1 MNEFDK
7 LLNRFAASLP
17 EKAKA
22 RAKAKAKAAAEAV
35 GDSPALDADGVA
47 PEVELDPVV
56 ATPEATPDAT
66 TAEATPDPQ
75 PAAVNDDSTQPSGIA
90 AASEDTGESL
100 QDQQLRAFQERL
112 SERLGQAGAARQ
124 TKLGV
129 EAGGRLW
136 LVELSEAG
144 EIVAVPPNF
153 AVVPMTHSWLRGLV
167 NLRGSLHAVTDLAD
181 FLGEPPS
188 VVGRESRL
196 LVFASRLNLNAAV
209 LVDRMLGL
217 QDMAGL
223 SMISDPDGADAAE
236 WVDSKDRHWHELSLQ
251 QLAVDERFLVAA
263 R

>member
-1 MNEFDK
+1 MNEFDE
-7 LLNRFAASLP
+7 LLNRFPAPVSV
-17 EKAKA
+17 KAKA
-22 RAKAKAKAAAEAV
+22 KGKGKAKAKAA
-35 GDSPALDADGVA
+35 PAALS
-47 PEVELDPVV
+47 
-56 ATPEATPDAT
+56 ATPEARPDT
-66 TAEATPDPQ
+66 TNV
-75 PAAVNDDSTQPSGIA
+75 AAV
-90 AASEDTGESL
+90 SEETGEPL

-112 SERLGQAGAARQ
+112 SERLGQGGGARQ

-129 EAGGRLW
+129 QAGGRLW
-136 LVELSEAG
+136 LVDLSEAG

-153 AVVPMTHSWLRGLV
+153 AVVPLTHSWLRGLV

-209 LVDRMLGL
+209 MVDRMLGL

-236 WVDSKDRHWHELSLQ
+236 WVDSQDRHWYELSLQ

>member
-1 MNEFDK
+1 MNEFDE
-7 LLNRFAASLP
+7 LLNQFRPAPREPEPVAAPPELDLAAAAAPELDPPSAASPQELEPTIAAESEGEPVATASLDGAGDVVVPTATEP
-17 EKAKA
+17 E
-22 RAKAKAKAAAEAV
+22 AAAE
-35 GDSPALDADGVA
+35 S
-47 PEVELDPVV
+47 
-56 ATPEATPDAT
+56 DAT
-66 TAEATPDPQ
+66 E
-75 PAAVNDDSTQPSGIA
+75 SG
-90 AASEDTGESL
+90 EDGESNA
-100 QDQQLRAFQERL
+100 DKQLRAFQERL
-112 SERLGQAGAARQ
+112 NERLGQAGAVRQ

-153 AVVPMTHSWLRGLV
+153 AVVPLTHSWLRGLV

-196 LVFASRLNLNAAV
+196 LVFASRLNLNAAL

-217 QDMAGL
+217 QDMAAL
-223 SMISDPDGADAAE
+223 TLVSDPDGADACE
-236 WVDSKDRHWHELSLQ
+236 WVDAKDRHWHELSLQ

>member
-17 EKAKA
+17 VKAK
-22 RAKAKAKAAAEAV
+22 AKAKAKAAADAV
-35 GDSPALDADGVA
+35 GDSPPQDADGSV
-47 PEVELDPVV
+47 PEAEHDEIV
-56 ATPEATPDAT
+56 ATPEATLDAT
-66 TAEATPDPQ
+66 SATANPQ
-75 PAAVNDDSTQPSGIA
+75 SAAADDDSTQPSENVA

-112 SERLGQAGAARQ
+112 SERLGKAGAARQ

-153 AVVPMTHSWLRGLV
+153 AVVPLTHSWLRGLV

-196 LVFASRLNLNAAV
+196 LVFASRLNLNSAV
-209 LVDRMLGL
+209 LVDRMIGL

-223 SMISDPDGADAAE
+223 RMISDPDGADAAE
-236 WVDSKDRHWHELSLQ
+236 WVDSQDRHWYELSLQ

>member
-1 MNEFDK
+1 MNEFDE
-7 LLNRFAASLP
+7 LLNRFRASAP
-17 EKAKA
+17 Q
-22 RAKAKAKAAAEAV
+22 EAV
-35 GDSPALDADGVA
+35 QAPVGEAQAEDVDGA
-47 PEVELDPVV
+47 TPEMDQDEIV

-66 TAEATPDPQ
+66 NATADPQ
-75 PAAVNDDSTQPSGIA
+75 PAAVDDDSTQPSENVD
-90 AASEDTGESL
+90 AASEDTGEPL

-153 AVVPMTHSWLRGLV
+153 AVVPLTHSWLRGLV

-223 SMISDPDGADAAE
+223 RMISDPDGADAAE
-236 WVDSKDRHWHELSLQ
+236 WVDSRDRHWYELSLQ

>member
-1 MNEFDK
+1 MNEFDE
-7 LLNRFAASLP
+7 LLNRFRASAPQEAA
-17 EKAKA
+17 
-22 RAKAKAKAAAEAV
+22 
-35 GDSPALDADGVA
+35 PAPAGETQTEDADGA
-47 PEVELDPVV
+47 TPEAEHDEIV
-56 ATPEATPDAT
+56 ATPEATLDAT
-66 TAEATPDPQ
+66 NATADSQ
-75 PAAVNDDSTQPSGIA
+75 PAANDDDSTAPSENVA
-90 AASEDTGESL
+90 AASEDTGEPL

-153 AVVPMTHSWLRGLV
+153 AVVPLTHSWLRGLV

-188 VVGRESRL
+188 VVGRDSRL

-209 LVDRMLGL
+209 LVDRMIGL

-223 SMISDPDGADAAE
+223 RMISDPDGADAAE
-236 WVDSKDRHWHELSLQ
+236 WVDSQDRHWYELSLQ

>member
-1 MNEFDK
+1 MNEFDE
-7 LLNRFAASLP
+7 LLNRFRAPVLV
-17 EKAKA
+17 KAKK
-22 RAKAKAKAAAEAV
+22 KAKVAPAAV
-35 GDSPALDADGVA
+35 GDSSPQDADGAV
-47 PEVELDPVV
+47 PEVESDEIV
-56 ATPEATPDAT
+56 ATPEATPEVNNDVA
-66 TAEATPDPQ
+66 DLQ
-75 PAAVNDDSTQPSGIA
+75 PLVADDDSTRPSGNIA
-90 AASEDTGESL
+90 AASEETEEPV

-129 EAGGRLW
+129 QAGGRFW

-153 AVVPMTHSWLRGLV
+153 AAVPLTHSWLRGLV

-223 SMISDPDGADAAE
+223 RMIGDPDGADAAE
-236 WVDSKDRHWHELSLQ
+236 WIDAQDRRWYELSLQ